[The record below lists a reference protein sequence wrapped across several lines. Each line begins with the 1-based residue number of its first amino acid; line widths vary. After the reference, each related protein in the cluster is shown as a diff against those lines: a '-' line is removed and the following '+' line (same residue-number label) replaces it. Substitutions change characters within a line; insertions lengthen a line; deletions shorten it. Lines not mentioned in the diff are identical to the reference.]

1 MCLGLTVQVHAP
13 APFSL
18 FTKSPEPMKIPYL
31 KTFLTAGIFS
41 FLFVCVTTAA
51 ELQIEDIKIGT
62 GIVAVDNDRLAVDY
76 EGHLEDGTQFDSSYK
91 RGEPFEFDLGQG
103 QVIPGWD
110 KGLWG
115 MKVGGKRHLVIP
127 PEMGYGSD
135 ALGLIPP
142 NSTLI
147 FDVELVDIR

>member
-1 MCLGLTVQVHAP
+1 
-13 APFSL
+13 
-18 FTKSPEPMKIPYL
+18 MKIPFL
-31 KTFLTAGIFS
+31 KTFLTAGILN
-41 FLFVCVTTAA
+41 FLSVSATTAA

-62 GIVAVDNDRLAVDY
+62 GIAAADNDRLAVDY
-76 EGHLEDGTQFDSSYK
+76 KGHLEDGTQFDSSYK

-103 QVIPGWD
+103 QVIRGWD
-110 KGLWG
+110 KGLRG

-135 ALGLIPP
+135 DLSLIPP

-147 FDVELVDIR
+147 FEVELVDIR

>member
-1 MCLGLTVQVHAP
+1 
-13 APFSL
+13 
-18 FTKSPEPMKIPYL
+18 MKISYL

-41 FLFVCVTTAA
+41 FLSVGATMAV

-62 GIVAVDNDRLAVDY
+62 GIVAADNDRIAVDY

-103 QVIPGWD
+103 QVIRGWD
-110 KGLWG
+110 KGLRG

-127 PEMGYGSD
+127 PEMGYGSND
-135 ALGLIPP
+135 LSLIPP

>member
-1 MCLGLTVQVHAP
+1 
-13 APFSL
+13 
-18 FTKSPEPMKIPYL
+18 MKIPFL
-31 KTFLTAGIFS
+31 KTFFTAGIFS
-41 FLFVCVTTAA
+41 FLSVGAITAA

-62 GIVAVDNDRLAVDY
+62 GIVAADNDRLAVDY

-103 QVIPGWD
+103 QVIRGWD
-110 KGLWG
+110 KGLRG

-135 ALGLIPP
+135 DLSLIPP

>member
-1 MCLGLTVQVHAP
+1 M
-13 APFSL
+13 FSINGSCPCAGVIF
-18 FTKSPEPMKIPYL
+18 FTKSPNPMKKKI
-31 KTFLTAGIFS
+31 KAFLIAGIFS
-41 FLFVCVTTAA
+41 FLSVGAIMAA

-91 RGEPFEFDLGQG
+91 QGKPFEFDLGQG

-115 MKVGGKRHLVIP
+115 MKVGGKRRLVIP

-135 ALGLIPP
+135 NLDLIPP

-147 FDVELVDIR
+147 FNVELVDIR

>member
-1 MCLGLTVQVHAP
+1 
-13 APFSL
+13 
-18 FTKSPEPMKIPYL
+18 MKIPFL
-31 KTFLTAGIFS
+31 KTFFTAGILS
-41 FLFVCVTTAA
+41 FLSVGATMAA

-62 GIVAVDNDRLAVDY
+62 GIVAVNNDRLAVDY
-76 EGHLEDGTQFDSSYK
+76 EGHLENGTQFDSSYK
-91 RGEPFEFDLGQG
+91 RGEPFVFDLGQG
-103 QVIPGWD
+103 QVILGWD

-115 MKVGGKRHLVIP
+115 MKVGGKRRLVIP

-135 ALGLIPP
+135 DHGLIPP

>member
-1 MCLGLTVQVHAP
+1 
-13 APFSL
+13 
-18 FTKSPEPMKIPYL
+18 MKIPFL
-31 KTFLTAGIFS
+31 KTFFTAGIFS
-41 FLFVCVTTAA
+41 FLSVGAITAA

-62 GIVAVDNDRLAVDY
+62 GIVAADNDRLAVDY

-103 QVIPGWD
+103 QVIRGWD
-110 KGLWG
+110 KGLRG

-135 ALGLIPP
+135 DLSLIPP
-142 NSTLI
+142 NSTLN